1 MESSTIEEFSTKQ
14 KNDSI
19 VDLFRGD
26 VPLATT
32 YWVFGVLFG
41 NIGFSLILRNI
52 YKHDL
57 PMLKTPVGIW
67 SMGLFFCFIVI
78 YSLFISIAVWR
89 SAGKYQGN
97 KLWGILARATVAL
110 NLIWFLVGF
119 LSGFQ
124 QARNKTDGLLAEL
137 DRINQ
142 RLPLML
148 DNDTRLDHID
158 MKDMNIYQNYT
169 LVNLSTDQIDKDQFI
184 SIMSKEIKDGQC
196 QDQARHNLMKDG
208 MTFIFSYR
216 DKAHQ
221 KVAEIPVVVSDCL

>member
-14 KNDSI
+14 KSDSI

-41 NIGFSLILRNI
+41 NIGFSLIIKNI

-57 PMLKTPVGIW
+57 SMLKTPIGIW

-158 MKDMNIYQNYT
+158 MKDMNIYQNYI
-169 LVNLSTDQIDKDQFI
+169 LVNLSTD
-184 SIMSKEIKDGQC
+184 
-196 QDQARHNLMKDG
+196 
-208 MTFIFSYR
+208 
-216 DKAHQ
+216 
-221 KVAEIPVVVSDCL
+221 